1 MLFHHLFL
9 IGKPFKPA
17 PFAYQ
22 KPDCLIVKSNNLHR
36 SLTSGNV
43 AVAIGAIWHCLL
55 KEADM
60 SSLAITKVRSR
71 IQLPWVTIIVIA
83 ICVVLLPW
91 GPFIPLKPATVWA
104 ALNGHHEALPLALLS
119 AVLYVFQHSR
129 ALHFVENFLVFGFL
143 GAYVEIAVGSGSYLK
158 YLVATAIGAAAIFS
172 LTSSIPTVG
181 LSGVIYG
188 LWLTV
193 LLAAPMTELGVI
205 TVPAWR
211 GGKRNSEGYKITI
224 KLYAI
229 ALLVFASQVVT
240 YLNNFME
247 HHPDRNA
254 YTLHIGSAAMGAL
267 LYLLWLKPKFAAFA
281 KTELGAVM
289 MSLDKRS

>member
-17 PFAYQ
+17 SFAYQ
-22 KPDCLIVKSNNLHR
+22 KPDCLIVKSNDLHR
-36 SLTSGNV
+36 SLISRNV

-55 KEADM
+55 KESDM

-71 IQLPWVTIIVIA
+71 KQLPWVTIIVIA

-91 GPFIPLKPATVWA
+91 GPFFPLQPALFQA
-104 ALNGHHEALPLALLS
+104 ALSGHVEAFPRAALCTG
-119 AVLYVFQHSR
+119 LYLFQHSR

-158 YLVATAIGAAAIFS
+158 CLVATAIGAAAIFS

-188 LWLTV
+188 LWITL

-205 TVPAWR
+205 DVTTWQVGTR
-211 GGKRNSEGYKITI
+211 QGGATKVTI
-224 KLYAI
+224 RLYAI
-229 ALLVFASQVVT
+229 ALIVFASQVVT
-240 YLNNFME
+240 YLTNFME

-254 YTLHIGSAAMGAL
+254 YTLHIGSAFMGAL

-281 KTELGAVM
+281 KTELGAAM
-289 MSLDKRS
+289 MSLDRPK